1 MALRLIALFKLLK
14 GLLLVGAGFGA
25 LRLIHAD
32 VSALVTSWADRLN
45 IDPQNRY
52 LGAILSRLLS
62 ADARTFVVIGTGSF
76 VYAAVLLT
84 EAGGLWFQR
93 RWAEYFTIIVTSS
106 FIPLELYEAW
116 KRFAVSRLVIIAVN
130 VAIVA
135 YLVHRLRGCEGRA
148 GSNATKKGPP
158 LAERPLALTL
168 RTPQLCHLNCCGLRA
183 DSCEIT
189 TLTSAGPLNAVACS
203 SALFRSFG
211 FSTNQPLPPNASIIL
226 S

>member
-84 EAGGLWFQR
+84 EAAGLWFQR

-106 FIPLELYEAW
+106 FIPLEIYEAW
-116 KRFAVSRLVIIAVN
+116 KRFSVSRLVIIAVN

-135 YLVHRLRGCEGRA
+135 YLVHRLRA
-148 GSNATKKGPP
+148 D
-158 LAERPLALTL
+158 ERVRGA
-168 RTPQLCHLNCCGLRA
+168 RG
-183 DSCEIT
+183 E
-189 TLTSAGPLNAVACS
+189 
-203 SALFRSFG
+203 
-211 FSTNQPLPPNASIIL
+211 
-226 S
+226 